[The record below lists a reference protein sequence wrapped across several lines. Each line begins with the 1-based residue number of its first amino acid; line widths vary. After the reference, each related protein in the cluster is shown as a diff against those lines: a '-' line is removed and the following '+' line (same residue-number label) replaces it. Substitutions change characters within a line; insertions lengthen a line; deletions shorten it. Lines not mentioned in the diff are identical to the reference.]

1 MLPDQS
7 LKVALAPDD
16 IQSCRDLLRTGSRT
30 FYAASFLLPRRV
42 RHPATALYAFC
53 RLADDA
59 VDEAGASGDV
69 LEQLATRLAYAY
81 EGKPLPIA
89 ADRAFAVTVRR
100 FAIPRD
106 VPAALIEGFAWDA
119 EGRRYETF
127 EDLEDYAA
135 RVAGTVGVMMALLM
149 GARDPERLARACD
162 LGIGM
167 QLSNIARD
175 VGEDARRGRIYLPLS
190 WMREAGIDPT
200 AFLANPTY
208 SPELGAVV
216 ARLLDAAESYYAS
229 AEAGIARLP
238 ADCRPGI
245 RAARRLYAAIGHQVR
260 NNSYDSV
267 SQRAVVPAKRKLSL
281 LAGTIFDGRPRAV
294 VTTGVPI
301 CKPAAFIAAAAEGGP
316 SVREAACPARVR
328 WWDLY
333 AGWVWAIDLFLRLE
347 GETQDSRSMWRPSTR
362 FERAG

>member
-1 MLPDQS
+1 MTPEEYCQQKAAQSGSSFYYSFRFLP
-7 LKVALAPDD
+7 PE
-16 IQSCRDLLRTGSRT
+16 
-30 FYAASFLLPRRV
+30 RR
-42 RHPATALYAFC
+42 RAITAIYAFC
-53 RLADDA
+53 REVDDV
-59 VDEAGASGDV
+59 VDECHDP
-69 LEQLATRLAYAY
+69 QLAATKLVWWRQEVARLY
-81 EGKPLPIA
+81 EGKAGHP
-89 ADRAFAVTVRR
+89 VTQ
-100 FAIPRD
+100 
-106 VPAALIEGFAWDA
+106 ALQ
-119 EGRRYETF
+119 
-127 EDLEDYAA
+127 
-135 RVAGTVGVMMALLM
+135 ALLPQFNLPQEQLLEIIDGM
-149 GARDPERLARACD
+149 EMDLTHHRYADFQSLRLYCHRAA
-162 LGIGM
+162 GVVR
-167 QLSNIARD
+167 QLSAQIFGFQHAQALEYAETLGLAFQLTNIIRD

-190 WMREAGIDPT
+190 WMREAGIDPA
-200 AFLANPTY
+200 AFLANPTF

-245 RAARRLYAAIGHQVR
+245 LAARRLYAAIGHQVR

-294 VTTGVPI
+294 VTTGIPI
-301 CKPAAFIAAAAEGGP
+301 CKPAVFIAAAAAGGP
-316 SVREAACPARVR
+316 SVREAGCPTRVR

-333 AGWVWAIDLFLRLE
+333 AGWVWSIDLFLRLE